1 MGKFNSYLR
10 KIVRDHHTI
19 MFVGIMF
26 IIMGLIN
33 LNDHLLENLVGIK
46 IKIGHGLI
54 LMGVFNVLLSI
65 TFLINGI
72 STLEASIESDNSA
85 PDPNELLTRIDKLE
99 KEINELKNK
108 GK

>member
-1 MGKFNSYLR
+1 MMNHFNNQIR
-10 KIVRDHHTI
+10 RIVRDHHTV

-33 LNDHLLENLVGIK
+33 LNDHLLENLIGIE
-46 IKIGHGLI
+46 IKVGHGLV

-72 STLEASIESDNSA
+72 STVEASIDAEKPA
-85 PDPNELLTRIDKLE
+85 PDLNKMQERIDELE
-99 KEINELKNK
+99 KEIEILKK
-108 GK
+108 K